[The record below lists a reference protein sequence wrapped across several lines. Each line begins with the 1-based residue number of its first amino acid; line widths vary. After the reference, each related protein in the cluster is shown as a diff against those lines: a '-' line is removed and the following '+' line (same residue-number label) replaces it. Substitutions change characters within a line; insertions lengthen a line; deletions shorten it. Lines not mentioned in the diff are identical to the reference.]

1 MSSTWLSSMARLTGA
16 TDASGN
22 PLVFDTNVDPTNLAN
37 AIVSN
42 IQTSAAKPVNVGFTT
57 SGLPS
62 GLSAFSPNV
71 VDSVAPGSTAST
83 TATIKA
89 TGSSRNGAFSINF
102 VDASSGAELGSI
114 PVTVACAAQPSGPI
128 HTTHASNW
136 AGYDAKLKTVTDIHA
151 IGQVPAVSCSGSRK
165 RSEMSMWGGID
176 DQSNH
181 LVQAGA
187 LFISTEEHQ
196 RRYRLKCLFD
206 LLDRRTEPAAFLAKH
221 PPGLEM
227 GDGAFDC
234 GADFTES
241 RIESGLGF
249 V

>member
-1 MSSTWLSSMARLTGA
+1 MARLTDA

-83 TATIKA
+83 TTIKA

-136 AGYDAKLKTVTDIHA
+136 ADYDAKL
-151 IGQVPAVSCSGSRK
+151 
-165 RSEMSMWGGID
+165 
-176 DQSNH
+176 
-181 LVQAGA
+181 
-187 LFISTEEHQ
+187 
-196 RRYRLKCLFD
+196 
-206 LLDRRTEPAAFLAKH
+206 
-221 PPGLEM
+221 
-227 GDGAFDC
+227 
-234 GADFTES
+234 
-241 RIESGLGF
+241 
-249 V
+249 

>member
-1 MSSTWLSSMARLTGA
+1 MARLTGA

-22 PLVFDTNVDPTNLAN
+22 PLVFDTNVGPTNLAN

-62 GLSAFSPNV
+62 GLSVSFSPNV
-71 VDSVAPGSTAST
+71 VDNVASGSTAST

-136 AGYDAKLKTVTDIHA
+136 VGYDAKLKTVTDVHA
-151 IGQVPAVSCSGSRK
+151 TWQVPAVSCRADPDSTRAAP
-165 RSEMSMWGGID
+165 SEWLAAKGK
-176 DQSNH
+176 
-181 LVQAGA
+181 LV
-187 LFISTEEHQ
+187 H
-196 RRYRLKCLFD
+196 RRGC
-206 LLDRRTEPAAFLAKH
+206 RRN
-221 PPGLEM
+221 
-227 GDGAFDC
+227 
-234 GADFTES
+234 
-241 RIESGLGF
+241 
-249 V
+249 